1 MSKRKSGADEAPAAP
16 PDGACA
22 VQRPSALLPLTR
34 LPAATLGAVS
44 AAGLDAVL
52 SRAHAKRGRTAAA
65 PGARH
70 AALPAPRALLAATA
84 LGACGAPAQSR
95 AGYEAEG
102 ELRPSD
108 EERCDGA
115 AQRATARTR
124 HAR

>member
-1 MSKRKSGADEAPAAP
+1 MSKRKSGADEAPA
-16 PDGACA
+16 DGACA
-22 VQRPSALLPLTR
+22 LQPPPSAPLPLTR

-65 PGARH
+65 PERH
-70 AALPAPRALLAATA
+70 AALPAPRASLAATT

-115 AQRATARTR
+115 APRARTR